1 MTAPTIRERR
11 EHSER
16 ILSANLSAHI
26 GERVYLQ
33 GWLHRLRLMGE
44 VNFLIL
50 RDRAGL
56 AQAVLSPAELSP
68 VADVLPE
75 TVIALTGTVIEET
88 QAPGGVELHDV
99 TVEVLS
105 PVAEPTPYPLYKKTV
120 KVALPTLLD
129 HAVVANRALD
139 RRAILRIASG
149 IMAGFRETL
158 RGQDFTEI
166 QTPKLVSTATESG
179 ANVFPVEY
187 FGRKAYLAQS
197 PQLYKQIMV
206 GVFERVFEIG
216 PVFRA
221 EPHATSRHVTEYVS
235 LDAEFGFIHDHQDVM
250 QVLTAVIRGIRDG
263 LQTHAAADLQ
273 LLGVELPAVPE
284 PVPQLH
290 FPAAQQL
297 LHDRFGVRD
306 AIGEPDLAPEHER
319 LLGEWARTE
328 HGSDFL
334 FVTGYP
340 MIKRPFYT
348 HPDPTDPRW
357 SNSFDLLFRGLEIT
371 TGGQRLHRHADYLE
385 AIARAKVPAEA
396 IEGYLEAFRFG
407 MPPHGGFAI
416 GLERL
421 VMQLLCLENVKLATL
436 FPRDMGRLTP

>member
-1 MTAPTIRERR
+1 MTAQTIRDRV
-11 EHSER
+11 
-16 ILSANLSAHI
+16 LSSNLTAHI
-26 GERVYLQ
+26 GEQVYLC

-44 VNFLIL
+44 LNFLIL

-56 AQAVLSPAELSP
+56 AQAVLTPDELAPLVGLS
-68 VADVLPE
+68 PE
-75 TVIALTGTVIEET
+75 TVIALTGTVVKET
-88 QAPGGVELHDV
+88 QAPAGVELHDV

-105 PVAEPTPYPLYKKTV
+105 PVSEPTTFPLYKKSIR
-120 KVALPTLLD
+120 VALPTFLD
-129 HAVVANRALD
+129 HAVVGHRALD

-149 IMAGFRETL
+149 VMTGFRETL
-158 RGQDFTEI
+158 RSQDFTEI

-206 GVFERVFEIG
+206 GVFERVFEVG

-221 EPHATSRHVTEYVS
+221 EPHATSRHITEYVS
-235 LDAEFGFIHDHQDVM
+235 LDAEFGFIRDHHDVM
-250 QVLTAVIRGIRDG
+250 ALLTRVMRGILAY
-263 LQTHAAADLQ
+263 LQIHHLAELRMLD
-273 LLGVELPAVPE
+273 VELPTVPE
-284 PVPQLH
+284 HIPQIH
-290 FPAAQQL
+290 FPAAQQI
-297 LHDRFGVRD
+297 LHTQFGVKD
-306 AIGEPDLAPEHER
+306 ALGEPDLSPEHER
-319 LLGEWARTE
+319 ILGEWARSE

-340 MIKRPFYT
+340 MVKRAFYT
-348 HPDPTDPRW
+348 HPDPTDARW

-371 TGGQRLHRHADYLE
+371 TGGQRLHRYSDYL
-385 AIARAKVPAEA
+385 AAMARAKLPEEA
-396 IEGYLEAFRFG
+396 VESYLEAFKFG

>member
-1 MTAPTIRERR
+1 
-11 EHSER
+11 
-16 ILSANLSAHI
+16 
-26 GERVYLQ
+26 
-33 GWLHRLRLMGE
+33 MGE
-44 VNFLIL
+44 VNFLIV
-50 RDRAGL
+50 RDRTGM
-56 AQAVLSPAELSP
+56 AQAVLSPDAIAPLAE
-68 VADVLPE
+68 VLPE
-75 TVIALTGTVIEET
+75 TVITLTGTVVEEA

-105 PVAEPTPYPLYKKTV
+105 PVLDPTPFPLYKKSV

-129 HAVVANRALD
+129 HAVVAHRALD

-149 IMAGFRETL
+149 VMAGFRQTL
-158 RGQDFTEI
+158 RDQDFTEI

-206 GVFERVFEIG
+206 GVFERVFEVG

-221 EPHATSRHVTEYVS
+221 EPHATSRHITEYVS
-235 LDAEFGFIHDHQDVM
+235 LDAEFGFIHDHHDVM
-250 QVLTAVIRGIRDG
+250 FMLTSVLRGILAH
-263 LQTHAAADLQ
+263 LQAHHAADLQ
-273 LLGVELPAVPE
+273 LLNVELPRFPE
-284 PVPQLH
+284 RIPEIH

-297 LHDRFGVRD
+297 LHDRFGVQD
-306 AIGEPDLAPEHER
+306 AIGEPELSPEHER
-319 LLGEWARTE
+319 LLGEWARTQ

-340 MIKRPFYT
+340 MVKRPFYT
-348 HPDPTDPRW
+348 RPDPADPRW

-371 TGGQRLHRHADYLE
+371 TGGQRLHRYADYLD
-385 AIARAKVPAEA
+385 AIARAKIPPEA
-396 IEGYLEAFRFG
+396 IEGYLEAFKFG

-421 VMQLLCLENVKLATL
+421 VMQLLCLDNVKLATL
-436 FPRDMGRLTP
+436 FPRDMGRLSP

>member
-1 MTAPTIRERR
+1 LNA
-11 EHSER
+11 SSAYER
-16 ILSANLSAHI
+16 ILSASLDAHL
-26 GERVYLQ
+26 GERVQLQ

-44 VNFLIL
+44 VNFLIV

-56 AQAVLSPAELSP
+56 AQAVLSPKELAPLGNLS
-68 VADVLPE
+68 PE
-75 TVIALTGTVIEET
+75 TVIALTGTVVKEV

-99 TVEVLS
+99 SIEVLS
-105 PVAEPTPYPLYKKTV
+105 PVEEPTPFPLFKKTV

-129 HAVVANRALD
+129 HAVVGHRMLD

-149 IMAGFRETL
+149 VMAGFRETL
-158 RGQDFTEI
+158 CQQDFIEI
-166 QTPKLVSTATESG
+166 QTPKLVSSATESG

-197 PQLYKQIMV
+197 PQFYKQIMV
-206 GVFERVFEIG
+206 GVFERVFEVG

-235 LDAEFGFIHDHQDVM
+235 LDAEFGFIRDHHDVM
-250 QVLTAVIRGIRDG
+250 AMLTRVVTGILAYLRI
-263 LQTHAAADLQ
+263 HYSADLN
-273 LLGVELPAVPE
+273 LLKTELPGVPE
-284 PVPQLH
+284 QIPQIH

-297 LHDRFGVRD
+297 LHSQFGITD
-306 AIGEPDLAPEHER
+306 AVGEPDLSPEHER
-319 LLGEWARTE
+319 LLGKWAQAE

-334 FVTGYP
+334 FVTGFP
-340 MIKRPFYT
+340 MVKRPFYT
-348 HPDPTDPRW
+348 HPDPADARW

-371 TGGQRLHRHADYLE
+371 TGGQRLHRYADYLE
-385 AIARAKVPAEA
+385 AAARANVPHVA
-396 IEGYLEAFRFG
+396 IESYLEAFKFG

-421 VMQLLCLENVKLATL
+421 LMQLLGLENVKLATL